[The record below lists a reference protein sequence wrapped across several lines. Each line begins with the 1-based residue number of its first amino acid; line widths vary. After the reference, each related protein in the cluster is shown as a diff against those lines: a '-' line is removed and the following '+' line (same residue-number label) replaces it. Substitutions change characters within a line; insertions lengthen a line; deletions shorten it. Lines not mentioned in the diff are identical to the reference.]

1 MRELVRLEGT
11 TSRRAPMVAMGCGM
25 KMKALWLF
33 LTLLTAL
40 CVLDST
46 EASVFAKSTKTECVV
61 QSGEGAD
68 LKTKDGN
75 PCKQKLVVALTVT
88 SNDVSQNFIL

>member
-1 MRELVRLEGT
+1 
-11 TSRRAPMVAMGCGM
+11 M
-25 KMKALWLF
+25 KILSF

-40 CVLDST
+40 CVLDTT
-46 EASVFAKSTKTECVV
+46 EASVFAKSTKTECIV
-61 QSGEGAD
+61 QSGEGTD

-88 SNDVSQNFIL
+88 SNDVSHNVKLSASSLWFKFTTILTG